1 METEPAP
8 QPAPKPRGDRR
19 PYVLL
24 VVFAVVLVYLLA
36 FALLNTRAVEVSFV
50 AFSTETS
57 LIWLMLASVAIGIVL
72 GAIGALWAGRRRR
85 RAG

>member
-8 QPAPKPRGDRR
+8 QPAPKPKGDRR
-19 PYVLL
+19 PYILL

-36 FALLNTRAVEVSFV
+36 FALLNTRTVQVSFV
-50 AFSTETS
+50 AFSTEAS

-72 GAIGALWAGRRRR
+72 GAIAAIWAGRRRR
-85 RAG
+85 NR